1 MKGEKLKEYLLQIAG
16 QINEKTKLED
26 IYEQLALLSD
36 IDKSEQDAKQGLI
49 LTHEEVAERSKEW
62 LK

>member
-1 MKGEKLKEYLLQIAG
+1 MKGEKLKEYLLQIAN

-26 IYEQLALLSD
+26 IYEQLSLLSD
-36 IDKSEQDAKQGLI
+36 IDQSEQDEKNGQV
-49 LTHEEVAERSKEW
+49 LTHEGVAERSKEW

>member
-1 MKGEKLKEYLLQIAG
+1 MKGEKLKEYLLQIAN
-16 QINEKTKLED
+16 QINEKTQLED

-36 IDKSEQDAKQGLI
+36 IDQSEQEERNGQV

>member
-1 MKGEKLKEYLLQIAG
+1 MKGEKLKEYLLQIAN
-16 QINEKTKLED
+16 QINEKTQLED

-36 IDKSEQDAKQGLI
+36 IDQSEQEEQNGQV